1 MFWRS
6 ARAGYDDRPVAA
18 LILAVSML
26 LFQAPADPAAEL
38 AAVRTLYSAANFDEA
53 LARLAKTKLPPPLQD
68 QADTYKA
75 LCLLALGRAREADQV
90 IEQLLR
96 RNPSYLPD
104 EKDVSPKLV
113 QVFRTV
119 RTRVLPELARGLY
132 TAARVNYDKREFE
145 LASQKLRDLL
155 TVIGNAN
162 DGSLGELKIL
172 AEGFLKLSDTNRP
185 AATPDGMSIG
195 SASDV
200 KGPVYTILDRD
211 VVAPVEITRVV
222 PTMLTPKGTQPRL
235 YQGLIEVIIDENGR
249 VEVATIRRTIG
260 REFDVELLAAASRW
274 RFQPAT
280 RSAKPVKYRRAY
292 EIIGHS
298 R

>member
-1 MFWRS
+1 MMTH
-6 ARAGYDDRPVAA
+6 PVAA
-18 LILAVSML
+18 FILAVSML
-26 LFQAPADPAAEL
+26 FFQTAADPAAEL

-53 LARLAKTKLPPPLQD
+53 LSRLSKAKLPPPLQD

-75 LCLLALGRAREADQV
+75 LCLLALGRAREADQT
-90 IEQLLR
+90 IEQLVR
-96 RNPSYLPD
+96 RSPAYLPD

-119 RTRVLPELARGLY
+119 RARVLPDLARSLY
-132 TAARVNYDKREFE
+132 TTARASYDRREYE
-145 LASQKLRDLL
+145 LASRQLRDLL

-162 DGSLGELKIL
+162 EGNLGEVKIL
-172 AEGFLKLSDTNRP
+172 AEGFLRLSDTNRP
-185 AATPDGMSIG
+185 SPTPGGMSIG
-195 SASDV
+195 SAADV
-200 KGPVYTILDRD
+200 KGPVYSILDRD

-222 PTMLTPKGTQPRL
+222 PTMITPRGTQPYL

-249 VEVATIRRTIG
+249 VEVATVRRTIG
-260 REFDVELLAAASRW
+260 REFDVELLAAASKW